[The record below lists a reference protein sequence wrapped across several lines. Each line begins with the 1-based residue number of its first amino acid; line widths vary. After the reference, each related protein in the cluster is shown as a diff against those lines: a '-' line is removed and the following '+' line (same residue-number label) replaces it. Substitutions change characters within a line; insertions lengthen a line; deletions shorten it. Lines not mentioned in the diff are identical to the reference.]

1 MANLNNNAEDEF
13 QLNITAAESS
23 PENVNGHLDSTG
35 PECEINLHEDID
47 KKNDSASGASKES
60 QISASTSTSSSSSFF
75 LSISFIPETDD
86 SV

>member
-1 MANLNNNAEDEF
+1 MSASID
-13 QLNITAAESS
+13 
-23 PENVNGHLDSTG
+23 PENGDIVENPDPEADSEILDFT
-35 PECEINLHEDID
+35 N
-47 KKNDSASGASKES
+47 ASKES